1 MKLKDT
7 CSLEVF
13 ATPWTVALQDPL
25 CPWNS
30 AGENTGMGKPFSS
43 PGDLI
48 NPGVEPGS
56 PALQAASLP
65 SESLGRPMTNLMCVR
80 SCFSCVWL
88 FETLWTTAYQAPLSM
103 IFSRQEYRSGVA
115 TFSSRRSSPP
125 RDQIQVSYIAGRFF
139 NSEPLGEALTNLDS
153 ILKSRVIIFQQR
165 PI

>member
-1 MKLKDT
+1 
-7 CSLEVF
+7 
-13 ATPWTVALQDPL
+13 
-25 CPWNS
+25 
-30 AGENTGMGKPFSS
+30 
-43 PGDLI
+43 
-48 NPGVEPGS
+48 
-56 PALQAASLP
+56 
-65 SESLGRPMTNLMCVR
+65 
-80 SCFSCVWL
+80 
-88 FETLWTTAYQAPLSM
+88 M